1 MPDVIAD
8 PDKLRAFASSL
19 VKAADQLEQIGRQ
32 MQRSLD
38 ATGWR
43 DSERQKFEQD
53 FKATLKSVQ
62 QFSARLKS
70 KYVPQLQRK
79 AAALDQF
86 RS

>member
-8 PDKLRAFASSL
+8 PDKLRSFASVL
-19 VKAADQLEQIGRQ
+19 VKASDQLEQVGRQ
-32 MQRSLD
+32 LQRSLD

-43 DSERQKFEQD
+43 DTERAKFEQD
-53 FKATLKSVQ
+53 FKATLRNIQ
-62 QFSARLKS
+62 QFSGRMKS
-70 KYVPQLQRK
+70 EYAPQLQRK

>member
-1 MPDVIAD
+1 MPEVVAD
-8 PDKLRAFASSL
+8 PEKLRSFAANLKSASER
-19 VKAADQLEQIGRQ
+19 LEQINRELH
-32 MQRSLD
+32 RSLE

-53 FKATLKSVQ
+53 FKATMKSIQ

-70 KYVPQLQRK
+70 DYVPQLQRK

-86 RS
+86 RR

>member
-8 PDKLRAFASSL
+8 PEKLRAFASAL
-19 VKAADQLEQIGRQ
+19 VKASDQLEQIGRQ
-32 MQRSLD
+32 MQRGLD

-43 DSERQKFEQD
+43 DSERQMFEQD
-53 FKATLKSVQ
+53 FRATLKTVQ
-62 QFSARLKS
+62 HFSARLKS
-70 KYVPQLQRK
+70 EYVPQLQRK